1 MSTEANTFLEN
12 IAMINI
18 IFDYTFELIAY
29 RGGLLLAKDGQ
40 GFHTEGMWETPLR
53 SQIFAYLPSISD
65 QILPSRVPPL
75 NLIPSPT
82 KD

>member
-53 SQIFAYLPSISD
+53 
-65 QILPSRVPPL
+65 
-75 NLIPSPT
+75 T
-82 KD
+82 KSTK